1 MMHHF
6 ISFHLWIPFI
16 ITSCR
21 VLQNYLFNFCHYTF
35 FTRNTFIKSIS
46 QNQLH
51 REKTSFYEAMKIY
64 SCIIFITTI
73 FFPDMFSTKHSVI
86 ECFLYTITSHI
97 TVCEPLYYFIHRFLH
112 TQNIY
117 NLLHYYH
124 HLSYHMIPS
133 TGLVQHYIE
142 HLIYTINFAPAV
154 FIPYFYFQKQ
164 HWVSISLYFLLH
176 DLCNAIGHSNISYP
190 SSYYQSFIK
199 YLFYS
204 PEFHKRHHTTFKF
217 NYSLFMP
224 IWDYFFNTY
233 RESIIEE
240 QNKNLVDFVFIVHVC
255 GISSIFTSQFIN
267 IYNIYEKWKI
277 YITIHFDFFATYLV
291 NIFTHY
297 GMRFNYFYN
306 PVYKIVEKYK
316 GQIVILNKSP
326 FHYLYFKEYEMINKN
341 IIQLIKKYNIEN
353 KTRYFGLGNL
363 NKMKVL
369 NDNGKLIIEQ
379 LKQENI
385 NNVKILTGDTMTVAC
400 LYQNLTILKNVYTFY
415 YIGGT
420 GKIGKALTKLL
431 AEKQLYTICIYSKS
445 RDNYEKLVENILP
458 YFKNKITYS
467 DDLNDI
473 RKYSHA
479 IIGKLLFEKEIEI
492 IKKTKYL
499 LHLYD
504 YNVPF
509 IPIEHPKIFHTKIGI
524 LENNNQKVLDGYFDI
539 NLGLNQ
545 KQIYACYAGCLLG
558 FISKRETHE
567 VGDINLDEIN
577 HYWELGQKYGFT
589 LPPLVEQ

>member
-1 MMHHF
+1 
-6 ISFHLWIPFI
+6 
-16 ITSCR
+16 
-21 VLQNYLFNFCHYTF
+21 
-35 FTRNTFIKSIS
+35 
-46 QNQLH
+46 
-51 REKTSFYEAMKIY
+51 
-64 SCIIFITTI
+64 
-73 FFPDMFSTKHSVI
+73 
-86 ECFLYTITSHI
+86 
-97 TVCEPLYYFIHRFLH
+97 
-112 TQNIY
+112 
-117 NLLHYYH
+117 
-124 HLSYHMIPS
+124 
-133 TGLVQHYIE
+133 
-142 HLIYTINFAPAV
+142 
-154 FIPYFYFQKQ
+154 
-164 HWVSISLYFLLH
+164 
-176 DLCNAIGHSNISYP
+176 
-190 SSYYQSFIK
+190 
-199 YLFYS
+199 
-204 PEFHKRHHTTFKF
+204 
-217 NYSLFMP
+217 
-224 IWDYFFNTY
+224 
-233 RESIIEE
+233 
-240 QNKNLVDFVFIVHVC
+240 
-255 GISSIFTSQFIN
+255 
-267 IYNIYEKWKI
+267 
-277 YITIHFDFFATYLV
+277 
-291 NIFTHY
+291 
-297 GMRFNYFYN
+297 
-306 PVYKIVEKYK
+306 
-316 GQIVILNKSP
+316 
-326 FHYLYFKEYEMINKN
+326 
-341 IIQLIKKYNIEN
+341 
-353 KTRYFGLGNL
+353 
-363 NKMKVL
+363 
-369 NDNGKLIIEQ
+369 
-379 LKQENI
+379 
-385 NNVKILTGDTMTVAC
+385 MTVAC